1 MQRLDLEGWHPYFH
15 SIGSSWCF
23 LCAIRRLCLYPMK
36 LASAGWC
43 DSHGYVYSMEG
54 GRDLLHLPPSLQTG
68 WMPLSRLPCSCAHH
82 TTSEIANGTLI
93 HVDWLSH
100 FIYLVVQYLCHG
112 ERFQMDIN
120 MWNRTLHSLCPLP
133 YCPSTCLHSIVLCPD
148 IPVLFP
154 PGSWPDTQANDHC
167 QDR

>member
-1 MQRLDLEGWHPYFH
+1 MLGLEGWHPHFH

-23 LCAIRRLCLYPMK
+23 LRAFRRLCLYSMK

-43 DSHGYVYSMEG
+43 DSHGYVVG
-54 GRDLLHLPPSLQTG
+54 LPHLPPSLWTG
-68 WMPLSRLPCSCAHH
+68 WIPLSLLPWLLCSCAHH
-82 TTSEIANGTLI
+82 ATSEMANGTLI

-112 ERFQMDIN
+112 ECLWMGIN
-120 MWNRTLHSLCPLP
+120 MQNKTLHSLCPLP
-133 YCPSTCLHSIVLCPD
+133 YCPPTCLHSIVLCPN

-154 PGSWPDTQANDHC
+154 PGLWPDTQANNHC